1 MSPLSST
8 YMRYIGR
15 KLIPYTITVF
25 VAITANFF
33 IPRLIPGDPITVML
47 NRMGGTG
54 ASTADGAEIV
64 EAYKKQFG
72 LDGSWLTQYKN
83 YILNLFQGDLG
94 PSIMAFP
101 MTVHEILMTAIPWTI
116 GLLVVATVISWV
128 LGNLLGVLIGWR
140 RESKTNSVILYL
152 SLCLNQVPYYFIALI
167 LVFFLAYTLPI
178 FPTTGAYSV
187 IGTQYEGL
195 RLVVDIIY
203 HATLPALSIIIS
215 FIGYWII
222 TMRSLIITTLGED
235 YILLAEAKG
244 LKRSVILSKYAFRNA
259 LLPQTAALG
268 MQLGFVLNGAILLEI
283 IFNYPGIGALL
294 FLAIGNVDYNLMQ
307 GILLLTVLSVLSA
320 NLILEMVYPLI
331 DPRISHGGD

>member
-1 MSPLSST
+1 
-8 YMRYIGR
+8 MRYIGR

-64 EAYKKQFG
+64 EAYRKQFG

-195 RLVVDIIY
+195 RLVVDIVY

-331 DPRISHGGD
+331 DPRISHRGD